1 MKVLCRWALAGA
13 LLASTCLPATA
24 AEDRTLTRW
33 AADLD
38 ATAAFLKAGRYGR
51 AVPRLKRLTDE
62 MVQLLGPGT
71 GAARVLAATISQR
84 ALAEAG
90 LGNLDDALWYW
101 HVAIGIDPRFLQ
113 ADLSEF
119 GEPGRYLQAN
129 PLPPPGPEE
138 SAGPSDA
145 FVEAPKIRK
154 RTRLVY
160 PVGAKYFEVQGQL
173 VVQVV
178 IGADGRPRHPQVL
191 QPLPAP
197 TLTFVALDAVRQWRF
212 EPARLRGQPVDVYYT
227 LTVNWKMPR

>member
-1 MKVLCRWALAGA
+1 MKLLCRWALAGA

-51 AVPRLKRLTDE
+51 AVPRLKRLADE

-129 PLPPPGPEE
+129 SLPPRELELIGPPDPFIE
-138 SAGPSDA
+138 P
-145 FVEAPKIRK
+145 PKIRK
-154 RTRLVY
+154 RPRLVY

-173 VVQVV
+173 VVEVV
-178 IGADGRPRHPQVL
+178 LGVDGRPRYPRVL

-212 EPARLRGQPVDVYYT
+212 EPARLRGQAVDVYYT

>member
-101 HVAIGIDPRFLQ
+101 HVAIGIEPEFLRS
-113 ADLSEF
+113 DLSEF
-119 GEPGRYLQAN
+119 GEPGRFLQAN
-129 PLPPPGPEE
+129 SLPPPGPADP
-138 SAGPSDA
+138 AGPPDP
-145 FVEAPKIRK
+145 FLEAPKARK
-154 RTRLVY
+154 RPRPVY
-160 PVGAKYFEVQGQL
+160 PAGAKYFEVQGQL
-173 VVQVV
+173 IVEVVLGV
-178 IGADGRPRHPQVL
+178 DGRPRYPKVL

-212 EPARLRGQPVDVYYT
+212 EPARSRGQAVEVHYR
-227 LTVNWKMPR
+227 LTVNWEMPR